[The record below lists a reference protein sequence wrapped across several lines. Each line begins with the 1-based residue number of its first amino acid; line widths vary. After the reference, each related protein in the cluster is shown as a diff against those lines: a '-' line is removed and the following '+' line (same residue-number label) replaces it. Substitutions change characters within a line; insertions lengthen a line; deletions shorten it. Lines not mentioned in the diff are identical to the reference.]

1 VDSCLTLLAGIDLFS
16 SWLLAATADKPS
28 VLFTYLTVAKNLAI
42 VGLGLGFVIFVHELG
57 HFLVAKACG
66 VKCEKFYV
74 GFDWFPLTH
83 IGPIKIPHTLFK
95 MQWGETEYGIG
106 VLPLGG
112 YVKMLGQDDNPA
124 NQAAENER
132 IRQTGD
138 EAAAADQTPK
148 LDPRSFQAKSVPKRM
163 AIICAGVAMNMLT
176 APFMAGAAYYFGMP
190 YTTTDLGGTTPG
202 GPAWKAGLEPGDKIL
217 QIADKG
223 PPSEELRFDF
233 DLKVAAALAA
243 PGQDIP
249 MVVRGRDGK
258 SERTIL
264 VRPVTLVAKPPS
276 KFLGLEFG
284 GYSQKMVGVSPATT
298 TEFGGLGDGWNF
310 TAKTVPETQKGDVI
324 THIEGNAISK
334 GWEVQD
340 YFASHVDQPVT
351 ITVRRPEKKSKD
363 GKTVEAPE
371 QVLDIKVDP
380 LKLKTAGF
388 AVAPLG
394 VDAIQTGSPAETA
407 GFKPGDII
415 ESIDGEAVTDP
426 FLISLKFLALVGK
439 KADVVVRRGEE
450 KVTLTV
456 EPTAPKQYSHRPSL
470 GADNNVA
477 VEPIGLAYKVDHKVG
492 WIDPTFSLDLQPGDE
507 LIRGELVTTDEKL
520 KEELEEYFPGK
531 KKKFDLVA
539 STENWQAL
547 LMELAP
553 RLPEGVNIRLTYRR
567 GEEEKSTDL
576 TLRESATWF
585 SDDRNLPLRFS
596 EGTKKAASMWEG
608 FTLGVREAKEKLL
621 LTIKT
626 VGMLLSG
633 QASLKDTS
641 GPAGIA
647 NIAYDQAGGGIPKFL
662 MFLTLISVNLAVMNM
677 LPIPVLDGGHMVF
690 LTYEWL
696 RGKPVDEAWQ
706 IRLSVL
712 GLLALLSLMAFATMN
727 DLTRFF
733 M

>member
-1 VDSCLTLLAGIDLFS
+1 MDSCLTLLGAIDLLSNF
-16 SWLLAATADKPS
+16 LLAAASADKPS
-28 VLFTYLTVAKNLAI
+28 LLMGYLTVAKTLAI

-83 IGPIKIPHTLFK
+83 IGPFKIPHSLFK
-95 MQWGETEYGIG
+95 YQYGETEYGIG
-106 VLPLGG
+106 ILPLGG
-112 YVKMLGQDDNPA
+112 YVKMLGQDDNPS

-132 IRQTGD
+132 IRQAGTEG
-138 EAAAADQTPK
+138 EQAPA

-190 YTTTDLGGTTPG
+190 YLTTDLGGTTPG

-233 DLKVAAALAA
+233 DLRVAAALSA
-243 PGQDIP
+243 PGEDIP
-249 MVVRGRDGK
+249 MLVRGRDGK
-258 SERTIL
+258 TERMVH

-276 KFLGLEFG
+276 KVLGIEFG
-284 GYSQKMVGVSPATT
+284 GYSQKLVGVLPATT
-298 TEFGGLGDGWNF
+298 TEFAATGDGWKF
-310 TAKTVPETQKGDVI
+310 SAPMTPAPEKGDVI
-324 THIEGNAISK
+324 THIEGKPISK

-351 ITVRRPEKKSKD
+351 ITVRRPEKKSAD
-363 GKTVEAPE
+363 GKQVEAAE
-371 QVLDIKVDP
+371 QVVDLKVEP

-388 AVAPLG
+388 ALTPVG
-394 VDAIQTGSPAETA
+394 VDAIRPGSPAEAA
-407 GFKPGDII
+407 GFKEGDII
-415 ESIDGEAVTDP
+415 ESIDGVEVTDP
-426 FLISLKFLALVGK
+426 YQISSTLLPFVGK
-439 KADVVVRRGEE
+439 KVEVVVRRKDGNA
-450 KVTLTV
+450 TLTV
-456 EPTAPKQYSHRPSL
+456 EPTAPAQYSQRFSIGSDH
-470 GADNNVA
+470 NVA
-477 VEPIGLAYKVDHKVG
+477 IEPIGLAYKVNHKVA
-492 WIDPTFSLDLQPGDE
+492 WVDPSFSLDLQPGDE
-507 LIRGELVTTDEKL
+507 LIRAELVTNDEKL
-520 KEELEEYFPGK
+520 KEALEENFPK
-531 KKKFDLVA
+531 KKKKLDFV
-539 STENWQAL
+539 SSGQNWQMFL
-547 LMELAP
+547 LEVAP
-553 RLPEGVNIRLTYRR
+553 LLPEGVNVRLTYRR
-567 GEEEKSTDL
+567 DKQEKSTDL
-576 TLRESATWF
+576 TFRESATWF
-585 SDDRNLPLRFS
+585 SDDRNLPLRVS
-596 EGTKKAASMWEG
+596 EGTKKAASVWEG
-608 FTLGVREAKEKLL
+608 MALGVREAKEKLL

-647 NIAYDQAGGGIPKFL
+647 NVAYDQAGGGIPKFL

-696 RGKPVDEAWQ
+696 RGKPVDETWQ
-706 IRLSVL
+706 IRLSVG
-712 GLLALLSLMAFATMN
+712 GLLLLLSLMLFATMN